1 MAKLLWHSRETSIMT
16 RAPLETVKAFYVS
29 LAPGRR
35 QNLMELLD
43 PDVILE
49 VQDGM
54 PGTRPTYFGIRAY
67 LEDFL
72 FDLYGE
78 FELDLV
84 PEEFFQAGRHVV
96 TLGRQKGRAVRSGIP
111 YDVRFSHVW
120 SVTDGKVTHVRML
133 TDTAVLRDA
142 VAGLRT
148 ADRT

>member
-1 MAKLLWHSRETSIMT
+1 MT
-16 RAPLETVKAFYVS
+16 RTPLETVRGYYAS
-29 LAPGRR
+29 LSPGRR
-35 QNLMELLD
+35 QNLMEILD

-49 VQDGM
+49 IQDGM
-54 PGTRPTYFGIRAY
+54 PGTRSSYVGIKAY
-67 LEDFL
+67 VEEFL

-120 SVTDGKVTHVRML
+120 SVTDGKVTHARMF

-142 VAGLRT
+142 VLGLP
-148 ADRT
+148 AA